1 MNKRLSKLFNMS
13 TSTSPSKSFTL
24 LEFLPA
30 ELRDRIWEHVV
41 DPFRVLRITL
51 YQSGFPPTAQF
62 LGSFLYGPPWHVKV
76 GSTPNLREATRHVR
90 NLLLVSKAVYKDIK
104 LRILPDLLFVT
115 VDWDAPY
122 STIPNSGRGEVVYS
136 IPWNRKTERICLE
149 MVHLNWQKK
158 DRVRL
163 VDWGNREEIQ
173 RTGNGLPDPPVW
185 VNETGYEPF
194 GQDDGDDDDAAESDP
209 DESRNP
215 SRPSKFYLPP
225 ASLLVDQD
233 QNPRPPDAA
242 VAFRYKP
249 DPKALGEIYI
259 PYSQV
264 RTLCQRQI
272 SLVPTTPILGDEHQV
287 QQQVQQE
294 AHYNSSNPAPPPSQD
309 PPRHQHNPHRR
320 RLHPE

>member
-1 MNKRLSKLFNMS
+1 M
-13 TSTSPSKSFTL
+13 
-24 LEFLPA
+24 
-30 ELRDRIWEHVV
+30 
-41 DPFRVLRITL
+41 
-51 YQSGFPPTAQF
+51 
-62 LGSFLYGPPWHVKV
+62 
-76 GSTPNLREATRHVR
+76 
-90 NLLLVSKAVYKDIK
+90 
-104 LRILPDLLFVT
+104 
-115 VDWDAPY
+115 
-122 STIPNSGRGEVVYS
+122 YS

-264 RTLCQRQI
+264 RTLCQRHI

-294 AHYNSSNPAPPPSQD
+294 AHYNSSIPLLLLAKILRVTNITLIDDDSILNNTATYDHSMSSGPSLSPEWVD
-309 PPRHQHNPHRR
+309 EHKVLDKPRIAEMT
-320 RLHPE
+320 RLRAAVRNLLASGWERQWFPDKLNLLS